1 MTRCASVA
9 RMAAFSELGIS
20 QWLVS
25 GLKALNINEPTAIQ
39 KKSIPEIFSLKSD
52 GRTRQDVFACSHTGS
67 GKTLAY
73 VLPVLE
79 MLVRDPRPYFA
90 LILAPTRELA
100 YQINDMIKILSAS
113 ASSGGAMQVK
123 SLLVIG
129 GGQYGDG
136 VIREESRGLWFGKP
150 NIVVA
155 TPGRLLDHLT
165 NRNQIEFCGSL
176 RTFSFD
182 IMVMDEADQL
192 ISDSFAHQV
201 KGILDWLD
209 ANEIKHLNGETP
221 FRQKKRQTL
230 VFTATLTQALE
241 QLSLVIAKRDPTNRP
256 AVINLLPSMDRLTTE
271 LRTNPQL
278 DQRYLLCPENVK
290 HAYLV
295 ECLMDLSFRQLIIFC
310 PSKRQARLIHR
321 MLLNLGFSGKGFSFN
336 PVLLNSDMRQSLRF
350 ASLDMFKALKSRIL
364 VTTDLANRGLDIPQ
378 VDLVINFS
386 CPRQPIAYVH
396 RVGRTCRM
404 PDFDDDDSG
413 PSSCP
418 STGSA
423 LTTQGPDSTD
433 HVPHIHKRSP
443 ALKQEQDPKGG
454 VSRRKRAVASKGKSV
469 TFVSQFDIELI
480 QKIEQ
485 FIGIKLE
492 KEDGLDE
499 DNVAN
504 ILTQVGLAVK
514 EAQLSLEFEES
525 GEKSL
530 TAFNGEKRKRTK

>member
-1 MTRCASVA
+1 MRVCFVVG
-9 RMAAFSELGIS
+9 MAAFSDLGIS

-39 KKSIPEIFSLKSD
+39 RKAIPRIFSIKSD

-100 YQINDMIKILSAS
+100 YQINDMVKILSTS
-113 ASSGGAMQVK
+113 ASSGGAMLVK

-129 GGQYGDG
+129 GGQYGEG

-182 IMVMDEADQL
+182 VLVMDEADQL
-192 ISDSFAHQV
+192 ISDSFGHQV

-241 QLSLVIAKRDPTNRP
+241 QLSIVIAKRDPTNRP
-256 AVINLLPSMDRLTTE
+256 TVINLLPSMDRLTTE

-295 ECLMDLSFRQLIIFC
+295 ECLMDLSFRQLIVFC

-336 PVLLNSDMRQSLRF
+336 PVLLNSDMKQSLRF

-404 PDFDDDDSG
+404 PDFDDDDS
-413 PSSCP
+413 SCP
-418 STGSA
+418 STVSG

-433 HVPHIHKRSP
+433 HVPHIHKRS
-443 ALKQEQDPKGG
+443 AAQTQEQDPKGG

-514 EAQLSLEFEES
+514 EAELSLEFEES

-530 TAFNGEKRKRTK
+530 TGLTGQKRKRKVKG